1 MRVGSGSFFA
11 VIAVCAAQLF
21 ASPMQDRVFGPQ
33 MQWGAH
39 AEGGPKPKGPWMPQA
54 DLSFHF
60 DWLEPLDD
68 IPYNQHLKE
77 YDRYLRFGAQAELS
91 PLYGLVGASIGAAP
105 IPFRHLQ
112 VELRL
117 LYHNLFYF
125 DSNVEMPLVDGGAR
139 IQNTWDSDYIFDHLH
154 NRSYFGQIQNFG
166 FRMEMFSDLGW
177 MYFDLFC
184 QFSMVDV
191 KSRFFGSQFS
201 GKSFDY
207 HYNIPVASRDHLWQV
222 RGRSQFPLGKIWGL
236 DLQFDFYRTAKT
248 VRSNDPELY
257 DKEPL
262 GYIKFL
268 LGPKWNWTLDGIY
281 SSLMVR
287 PGYWYR
293 FKDNGSFHNGWE
305 NLLLELRYVYSWH
318 L

>member
-1 MRVGSGSFFA
+1 MRVFFA
-11 VIAVCAAQLF
+11 LLAFCAVGIFAAQ
-21 ASPMQDRVFGPQ
+21 APVRVFGPQ

-39 AEGGPKPKGPWMPQA
+39 AESGPKFKGPWMPQA

-60 DWLEPLDD
+60 DWLEPLDTTR
-68 IPYNQHLKE
+68 YNQPLRE
-77 YDRYLRFGAQAELS
+77 YDRYLRFGAQAEFS

-105 IPFRHLQ
+105 FPFQSLQ

-117 LYHNLFYF
+117 LYHNLIYF
-125 DSNVEMPLVDGGAR
+125 DSNVEMPLADGSER
-139 IQNTWDSDYIFDHLH
+139 IKNTWDSDYIFDHLH
-154 NRSYFGQIQNFG
+154 NRSYFGQVQNFG

-184 QFSMVDV
+184 QFSLVDV
-191 KSRFFGSQFS
+191 KSRFYGSQFS

-207 HYNIPVASRDHLWQV
+207 HFNIPVAGRDHLWHVQWQ
-222 RGRSQFPLGKIWGL
+222 SQFPLGNLLSLG
-236 DLQFDFYRTAKT
+236 LQFDFFRTGKT
-248 VRSNDPELY
+248 IRSDAPDLY

-262 GYIKFL
+262 GYIKL
-268 LGPKWNWTLDGIY
+268 LFGPEWNWQFAGMH
-281 SSLMVR
+281 SSLVVR

-293 FKDNGSFHNGWE
+293 FKDQGSFHDGWE